1 MNVKEVAYISIKVLA
16 VFVFIKF
23 ISYFNGLSSSINMF
37 LSRDSLGQTS
47 VFTQTILIVAPT
59 LLFLVVSMCLWL
71 YADEFS
77 DRMVKGLEVGEKVA
91 VNFEDLQSIA
101 FSVVGVIIIADVLPM
116 LISAIIRS
124 RMMDLSLPIDL
135 MISIG
140 SQGLKLL
147 IGIWLFL
154 GSRGIVGFIRNSK
167 NAGLKNEKF

>member
-1 MNVKEVAYISIKVLA
+1 MNVKEIAYISIKVLA

-23 ISYFNGLSSSINMF
+23 ISYFNGLFSVFNMVLSSDT
-37 LSRDSLGQTS
+37 LSQTG
-47 VFTQTILIVAPT
+47 VFTQTILIVGPT

-77 DRMVKGLEVGEKVA
+77 DRMVKGLEVREKVS
-91 VNFEDLQSIA
+91 VNFEDLQSVA
-101 FSVVGVIIIADVLPM
+101 FSVVGVVIIADALPM

-124 RMMDLSLPIDL
+124 RMMNLSQPIDI

-147 IGIWLFL
+147 MGIWLFL
-154 GSRGIVGFIRNSK
+154 GSQGIVGFIRNSK
-167 NAGLKNEKF
+167 TAGLKK